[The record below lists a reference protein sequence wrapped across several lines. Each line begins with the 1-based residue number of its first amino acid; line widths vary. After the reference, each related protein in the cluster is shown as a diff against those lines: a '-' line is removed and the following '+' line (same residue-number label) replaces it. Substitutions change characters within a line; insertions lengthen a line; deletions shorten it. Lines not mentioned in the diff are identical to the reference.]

1 MHFNR
6 VHIEVTNICGL
17 ACSFCPPKLQP
28 TKTMTLGFFEKIL
41 LELKPYTRS
50 LAFHV
55 MGDPLTLSNLFEY
68 LELAGKYG
76 FEVELTTSGYYLKK
90 TPVEVLFHSAVRQ
103 VNISLNSYN
112 KNSLN
117 LSFEEY
123 MDGVLKT
130 CNSKLENYPKPFIN
144 LRIWNLDDV
153 LSEAEFNTMLFEKIE
168 DFFDTQIDLDAI
180 YKDKVKSLRLAS
192 KVLLNF
198 DNYFEWPTLQSTHD
212 SDAACYGLKSHIGI
226 LADGTVVPCCLD
238 GEGVIN
244 LGNLHEM
251 SLNEVLNSKRAQAMI
266 EGFAQDKAVE
276 ELCRKCSYK
285 DRFKSSLPI
294 D

>member
-28 TKTMTLGFFEKIL
+28 TKTMSLGFFEKVL
-41 LELKPYTRS
+41 LELKPYTKS

-55 MGDPLTLSNLFEY
+55 MGDPLTLSNLFKY
-68 LELAGKYG
+68 LQLAGKHG

-90 TPVEVLFHSAVRQ
+90 TPIDVLFHSAVRQ

-117 LSFEEY
+117 LSFDEY
-123 MDGVLKT
+123 MDGVLTT
-130 CNSKLENYPKPFIN
+130 CENKLDKYPKPFIN
-144 LRIWNLDDV
+144 LRVWNLDDA
-153 LSEAEFNTMLFEKIE
+153 LSEAKFNKILFQKMEN
-168 DFFDTQIDLDAI
+168 FFDVEINLDAI

-198 DNYFEWPTLQSTHD
+198 DNYFEWPSLNSTHD
-212 SDAACYGLKSHIGI
+212 SDSTCYGLKSHIGI
-226 LADGTVVPCCLD
+226 LADGTIVPCCLD

-244 LGNLHEM
+244 LGNLHET
-251 SLNEVLNSKRAQAMI
+251 SLTEVLNSKRAQNMI
-266 EGFAQDKAVE
+266 KGFLQNRAVE
-276 ELCRKCSYK
+276 DLCRKCSYK
-285 DRFKSSLPI
+285 DRFKTS
-294 D
+294 

>member
-1 MHFNR
+1 MNFNR
-6 VHIEVTNICGL
+6 VHIEITNICGL

-28 TKTMTLGFFEKIL
+28 TKTMSLEFFEKVL
-41 LELKPYTRS
+41 LELQPYTKS

-68 LELAGKYG
+68 LELAKKHG
-76 FEVELTTSGYYLKK
+76 FAVELTTSGYYLKS
-90 TPVEVLFHSAVRQ
+90 TAMEVLFHPAVRQ
-103 VNISLNSYN
+103 LNISLNSYN
-112 KNSLN
+112 KNPLS

-123 MDGVLKT
+123 MDGVLNACK
-130 CNSKLENYPKPFIN
+130 SKLENYPNPFIN
-144 LRIWNLDDV
+144 LRVWNLDDI
-153 LSEAEFNTMLFEKIE
+153 LSEAAFNDLLFSTMEN
-168 DFFDTQIDLDAI
+168 FFDTKIDLDAI

-198 DNYFEWPTLQSTHD
+198 DNYFQWPSLKSTHD
-212 SDAACYGLKSHIGI
+212 SDATCYALKSHIGI

-244 LGNLHEM
+244 LGNMHDT
-251 SLNEVLNSKRAQAMI
+251 SLPDILGSNRAQNMI
-266 EGFAQDKAVE
+266 EGFKHAKAVE

-285 DRFKSSLPI
+285 DRFI
-294 D
+294 N